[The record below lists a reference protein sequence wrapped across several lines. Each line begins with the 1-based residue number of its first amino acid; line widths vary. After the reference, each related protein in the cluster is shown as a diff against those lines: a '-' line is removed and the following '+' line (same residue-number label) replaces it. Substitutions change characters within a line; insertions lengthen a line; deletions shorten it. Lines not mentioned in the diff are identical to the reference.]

1 MRSMVFRICG
11 VCFLVFCQIKP
22 RVLLGEGT
30 SARSLPPDYCDMV
43 VGDDHWRQQ
52 PGREAAVLLAE
63 LSASSGEEVVFSDSK
78 AKKKKKKKKKK
89 MMVGE
94 VEETEIADE
103 AQDSATIMPS
113 PPNEPMDDKRQI
125 EALESELYN
134 NPSNYDAH
142 LQYIRLVRKTG
153 DLNKLRQARDSMS
166 ALFPLTPA
174 MWQEWARDEA
184 SLMVGVDGYAVI
196 EKLYDRGVSDYL
208 SVPLWYDYIN
218 FVQENDPS
226 VRECSVVGV
235 SKARNLFERA
245 LTAAGLHVTE
255 GNKIWEA
262 YREFEQAIYQTIDA
276 YDAAAKDKQVQRIR
290 NIFHR
295 QLSIPLV
302 DGESTLRVYKAWES
316 EQGTSQDVESYD
328 VSKSFPHVAS
338 AYEKALDM
346 YNARVNFEQQI
357 SRQDLSDTERL
368 QQYMIYLKFEHSVGD
383 PARIQVLYERAITDF
398 PISSDLWLDYTRYMD
413 KTLKA
418 GDVVKDVHS
427 RATKNCPWLGEL
439 WVRYLLCLE
448 RGRSSESEIC
458 SVFERSLH
466 CTFSTFEEY
475 LDLFLTRVD
484 GLRRR
489 TSFAGELEVS
499 SDYQHIRETFQ
510 RASDY
515 LAPHLKNTDGLLRLY
530 AYWTRLESKLAKDI
544 VSARG
549 VWESFLKISGSMLE
563 AWQSYIA
570 MEIELGHMR
579 EARSI
584 YKRCYS
590 KRFPGSGSEEVC
602 HSWLRFERE
611 YGTLEDLDHALQ
623 KVMPRL
629 EELKL
634 FTSQQESRTADQ
646 KDNNIR
652 KNDREK
658 RKSGADITDKESPAK
673 RRKDAS
679 QITKKSYLKDKE
691 LKGSAPD
698 TKSKAYTDLCTAFI
712 SNLDLKAN
720 NHHIREFFS
729 DVGGVGEIR
738 ILHDKFTGKSRGL
751 AYVDFID
758 DAHLAA
764 AVAKN
769 KLMLLGKKLSI
780 ARSEPRKSRKES
792 MGHSDHAESVG
803 RSTSR
808 GSTAPQKSNYSTSKG
823 RGEQVQLTGKN
834 TFARPRSLK
843 PLGWDANKPR
853 TNEAE
858 DEKPKS
864 NDEFRQMFLKR

>member
-1 MRSMVFRICG
+1 M
-11 VCFLVFCQIKP
+11 
-22 RVLLGEGT
+22 
-30 SARSLPPDYCDMV
+30 
-43 VGDDHWRQQ
+43 
-52 PGREAAVLLAE
+52 
-63 LSASSGEEVVFSDSK
+63 
-78 AKKKKKKKKKK
+78 
-89 MMVGE
+89 
-94 VEETEIADE
+94 ADE
-103 AQDSATIMPS
+103 AQDPAMPS
-113 PPNEPMDDKRQI
+113 PPNEPPLDVPADSSPPDSDSDSDSDSEAQDKLQI
-125 EALESELYN
+125 EALESELYS

-153 DLNKLRQARDSMS
+153 DLNKLRQARDAMS
-166 ALFPLTPA
+166 ALFPLTPV

-184 SLMVGVDGYAVI
+184 SLMVETDGYAVI

-208 SVPLWYDYIN
+208 SVPLWYDYIK

-226 VRECSVVGV
+226 VCECSPVGV

-255 GNKIWEA
+255 GKKIWEA

-276 YDAAAKDKQVQRIR
+276 SDDATKDKQVQRIR

-302 DGESTLRVYKAWES
+302 DMESTLGAYKAWEA
-316 EQGTSQDVESYD
+316 EQGTSQDVESCD
-328 VSKSFPHVAS
+328 VGKSFPHVAT

-439 WVRYLLCLE
+439 WARYLLCLE
-448 RGRSSESEIC
+448 RGHSSESEIC
-458 SVFERSLH
+458 SVFEKSLH

-475 LDLFLTRVD
+475 LDLFLARVD

-489 TSFAGELEVS
+489 ISFAGGLEVS

-515 LAPHLKNTDGLLRLY
+515 LAPHLKNTDGLVRLY
-530 AYWTRLESKLAKDI
+530 AYWARLESKLAKDI

-549 VWESFLKISGSMLE
+549 VWESLLKISGSMLE

-570 MEIELGHMR
+570 MEIELGHIR

-590 KRFPGSGSEEVC
+590 KRFPGPGSEEVC
-602 HSWLRFERE
+602 NSWLRFERE
-611 YGTLEDLDHALQ
+611 YGTLEDFDHALQ

-629 EELKL
+629 EELQL
-634 FTSQQESRTADQ
+634 FTLQQESRTADQ
-646 KDNNIR
+646 KDINIR

-658 RKSGADITDKESPAK
+658 RKSGADITDEESPAK
-673 RRKDAS
+673 RRKDAL
-679 QITKKSYLKDKE
+679 QITKKSYMKDKGQVQNAAE
-691 LKGSAPD
+691 LRKSGDKKTKIGDGMDQEEIKGSASD
-698 TKSKAYTDLCTAFI
+698 TKSKAYTDQCTAFI

-729 DVGGVGEIR
+729 DVSGVGEIR
-738 ILHDKFTGKSRGL
+738 ILRDKFTGKSRGL

-780 ARSEPRKSRKES
+780 ARSDPRKGRKES
-792 MGHSDHAESVG
+792 MGHSDHAESG
-803 RSTSR
+803 KSTSR
-808 GSTAPQKSNYSTSKG
+808 GSTASQKSNYSTSKE
-823 RGEQVQLTGKN
+823 RVEQVQLTGKN

-864 NDEFRQMFLKR
+864 NDEFRQLFLKK

>member
-1 MRSMVFRICG
+1 MEM
-11 VCFLVFCQIKP
+11 
-22 RVLLGEGT
+22 E
-30 SARSLPPDYCDMV
+30 
-43 VGDDHWRQQ
+43 
-52 PGREAAVLLAE
+52 
-63 LSASSGEEVVFSDSK
+63 
-78 AKKKKKKKKKK
+78 
-89 MMVGE
+89 MVGE
-94 VEETEIADE
+94 ADRKEMADE
-103 AQDSATIMPS
+103 AQDSAMPS
-113 PPNEPMDDKRQI
+113 PPDEPVGVPAGSSPSGSDSGSDSDSDSDSEAQDKLQI
-125 EALESELYN
+125 EALESQLYN
-134 NPSNYDAH
+134 NPSDYDAH

-153 DLNKLRQARDSMS
+153 DLNKLRLAREAMS

-184 SLMVGVDGYAVI
+184 SLVVGVDGHAVI

-208 SVPLWYDYIN
+208 SVPLWYDFIN
-218 FVQENDPS
+218 FVRENDPS
-226 VRECSVVGV
+226 VCECSVAGV
-235 SKARNLFERA
+235 SKGRNLFERA

-255 GNKIWEA
+255 GKKIWEA
-262 YREFEQAIYQTIDA
+262 YREFEQALYQNIDA
-276 YDAAAKDKQVQRIR
+276 SDAVAKDKQVQRIR

-302 DGESTLRVYKAWES
+302 DMESTLQVYKAWEA
-316 EQGTSQDVESYD
+316 EQGTSQDVESCD
-328 VSKSFPHVAS
+328 ISKSFPHVAS

-357 SRQDLSDTERL
+357 SREDLSEAERL
-368 QQYMIYLKFEHSVGD
+368 QQYLIYLKFEHSVGD

-398 PISSDLWLDYTRYMD
+398 PISTDLWLDYTRYMD

-418 GDVVKDVHS
+418 GDVVKGIHS

-458 SVFERSLH
+458 SVFDKSLL

-475 LDLFLTRVD
+475 LDLYLTRVD

-489 TSFAGELEVS
+489 ISLAAELEVS

-530 AYWTRLESKLAKDI
+530 AYWARLESKLAKDM

-549 VWESFLKISGSMLE
+549 VWESLLKISGSMLE

-570 MEIELGHMR
+570 MEIELGHIR

-611 YGTLEDLDHALQ
+611 HGTLEDFDHALQ

-629 EELKL
+629 EELQL
-634 FTSQQESRTADQ
+634 FTLQQESRTADQ

-652 KNDREK
+652 KNDHEK
-658 RKSGADITDKESPAK
+658 RKSGADITDEESPAK
-673 RRKDAS
+673 RRKGAS
-679 QITKKSYLKDKE
+679 QITKKSFLKDKGQVQNAVE
-691 LKGSAPD
+691 LRKTGDEKIKIGDGMDQQDTKGSAPD
-698 TKSKAYTDLCTAFI
+698 TKSKAYTDQCTAFI

-738 ILHDKFTGKSRGL
+738 ILKDKFTGKSRGL

-769 KLMLLGKKLSI
+769 KYMLLGKRLSI
-780 ARSEPRKSRKES
+780 ARSDPRKSRKETT
-792 MGHSDHAESVG
+792 GHSDHAESG
-803 RSTSR
+803 M
-808 GSTAPQKSNYSTSKG
+808 APQKSNYSTSMG

-843 PLGWDANKPR
+843 PLGWDANKSR

>member
-1 MRSMVFRICG
+1 M
-11 VCFLVFCQIKP
+11 
-22 RVLLGEGT
+22 
-30 SARSLPPDYCDMV
+30 
-43 VGDDHWRQQ
+43 
-52 PGREAAVLLAE
+52 
-63 LSASSGEEVVFSDSK
+63 EEEK
-78 AKKKKKKKKKK
+78 E
-89 MMVGE
+89 MVGE
-94 VEETEIADE
+94 ADQKETAEEAP
-103 AQDSATIMPS
+103 DSAMPS
-113 PPNEPMDDKRQI
+113 PPDEPLGVPADSDSGSDSDSDSDSDAEAQDKLQI

-153 DLNKLRQARDSMS
+153 DLNKLRQAREAMS
-166 ALFPLTPA
+166 ALFPLTPT

-226 VRECSVVGV
+226 VCECSVAGV
-235 SKARNLFERA
+235 STARNLFERA

-262 YREFEQAIYQTIDA
+262 YREFEQAIDQTIDA
-276 YDAAAKDKQVQRIR
+276 SDSVAKYKQVQRIR

-302 DGESTLRVYKAWES
+302 DMESTLRVYKAWEA
-316 EQGTSQDVESYD
+316 EQGTSQDAESCD
-328 VSKSFPHVAS
+328 VTKSFPHVAS

-357 SRQDLSDTERL
+357 SRQDTSDAERL
-368 QQYMIYLKFEHSVGD
+368 QQYLIYLKFEHSVGD
-383 PARIQVLYERAITDF
+383 PARIQVLYERAITDS
-398 PISSDLWLDYTRYMD
+398 PISTDLWLDYTRYMD

-418 GDVVKDVHS
+418 GDVVKGIHS

-458 SVFERSLH
+458 SVFEKSLQ

-475 LDLFLTRVD
+475 LDLFLTRID

-489 TSFAGELEVS
+489 FSFAGELEVS

-530 AYWTRLESKLAKDI
+530 AYWARLESKLAKDM
-544 VSARG
+544 VSTRG
-549 VWESFLKISGSMLE
+549 VWESLLKISGSMLE

-570 MEIELGHMR
+570 MEIELGHIR

-611 YGTLEDLDHALQ
+611 YGTLEDFDHALQ

-629 EELKL
+629 EELQL
-634 FTSQQESRTADQ
+634 FTLQQELRTADQ
-646 KDNNIR
+646 KDNNFR

-658 RKSGADITDKESPAK
+658 RKSGADITKEESPAK

-679 QITKKSYLKDKE
+679 QITKKSYLKDKGQVQNAVE
-691 LKGSAPD
+691 VRKIGNEKTKIGDGMDQQEMKGSAPD
-698 TKSKAYTDLCTAFI
+698 TKSKAYTDQCTAFI

-729 DVGGVGEIR
+729 DGGGVGEIR

-769 KLMLLGKKLSI
+769 KFMLLGKKLSI
-780 ARSEPRKSRKES
+780 ARSEPKKSRKES
-792 MGHSDHAESVG
+792 TGHSDHAESG
-803 RSTSR
+803 ISTSK
-808 GSTAPQKSNYSTSKG
+808 GSMASQKTNYSTSKG

-834 TFARPRSLK
+834 TFARPRSLE
-843 PLGWDANKPR
+843 PLGWGANKPR

-858 DEKPKS
+858 DEKPRS
-864 NDEFRQMFLKR
+864 NDEFRQMFLKK